1 MLTSFWNFH
10 SRPSL
15 SQAEKVQYPL
25 RPAVFSWRC
34 VPKNSAAICAA
45 FALVML
51 FISTS
56 TPMVWFLMPSICTC
70 VFFIVVSSGW
80 LCFPFVVYILTLK
93 RDNSKPFRNNILH
106 EMYSGIMCILCRSV
120 LPADQLYI
128 NSERDT
134 YQENKLTNFQHS
146 TVNNEQFP
154 KGQRKRR
161 AKQRRSPTAC
171 IPLNRCEDF

>member
-1 MLTSFWNFH
+1 
-10 SRPSL
+10 
-15 SQAEKVQYPL
+15 
-25 RPAVFSWRC
+25 
-34 VPKNSAAICAA
+34 
-45 FALVML
+45 ML

-70 VFFIVVSSGW
+70 VFFIVVSSVW
-80 LCFPFVVYILTLK
+80 LCFPFPSCPFYWRRPCRLLGATLQRPCCGVYILTLK
-93 RDNSKPFRNNILH
+93 RDNSKRFRNNILH

-146 TVNNEQFP
+146 TVNSKQCP

-161 AKQRRSPTAC
+161 AKQRHSPTAC